1 MLTECVKEAL
11 QIILAELLLYEHS
24 EGSDI
29 RGLGLLNSREGSR
42 SIDGGVDVQCHDTL
56 FREGS
61 SHTGGKL
68 RVMTA
73 NLPGWITSK
82 VVANSIP
89 PAFQGILCIGYRGG
103 SIAKPWCQCAA
114 HDAQCS
120 ALSAAREALLHGRT
134 SVLGARRDEGERPA
148 SL

>member
-1 MLTECVKEAL
+1 MLTERVKEAL
-11 QIILAELLLYEHS
+11 RIIPAKLLLYERS
-24 EGSDI
+24 KGGDV
-29 RGLGLLNSREGSR
+29 RGLGLSNSREGST
-42 SIDGGVDVQCHDTL
+42 STDGRVDVRRHDTL
-56 FREGS
+56 LGKGP

-73 NLPGWITSK
+73 NLPGWIMSK
-82 VVANSIP
+82 VVTNSVA
-89 PAFQGILCIGYRGG
+89 PAFQGILCIGYRDS

-120 ALSAAREALLHGRT
+120 ALSAAREALLRGRT
-134 SVLGARRDEGERPA
+134 SVAVTREKGERPA